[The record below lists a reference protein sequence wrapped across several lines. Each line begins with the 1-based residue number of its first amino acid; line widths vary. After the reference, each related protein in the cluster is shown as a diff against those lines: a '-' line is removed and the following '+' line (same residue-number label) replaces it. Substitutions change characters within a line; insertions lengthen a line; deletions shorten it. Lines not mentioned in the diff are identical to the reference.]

1 MRLAVISPFLD
12 ARHGTERC
20 VLEQLKR
27 FPAGVDTHIYSE
39 RLEDLNGAARWP
51 ASPRDARF
59 HWHKTP
65 ELPGP
70 HILKFCFWFLA
81 NRVARWRDARFRGL
95 LCDVVFSPGIN
106 ALDADV
112 IIVHI
117 VFREMHRRLLPQL
130 RFGTNSVA
138 NWPLLLHR
146 RLYYRLIMALEDK
159 VYRNPAVSL
168 IAVSGAVASQ
178 LQEHYARMDVRVIL
192 NGVDLS
198 TFAPGLRLRRR
209 AAARAAVNVAATEMV
224 VLLIGNDWKK
234 KGLVTLLEAFA
245 LCRDLPLR
253 LLVVGTDARGP
264 FEQTVRKKNL
274 ASEVLFLSSSPD
286 VMQFYAAADI
296 YAGPSLED
304 AYALPIIEAMACGL
318 PVIASARAGASE
330 IITDAKDG
338 LILRDPQDAN
348 ELAIHLRRLAGDAR
362 LREEL
367 GKRATETAQQYSW
380 ERNAAA
386 LWDEL
391 TAAAAHKKLS

>member
-20 VLEQLKR
+20 ILEQLKR

-39 RLEDLNGAARWP
+39 RLEDLDSVARWP
-51 ASPRDARF
+51 TSPKDARF

-65 ELPGP
+65 AIPGP
-70 HILKFCFWFLA
+70 HLLKFIFWFAA
-81 NRVARWRDARFRGL
+81 NRVARWRDARFRRL
-95 LCDVVFSPGIN
+95 PCDAVFSPGIN
-106 ALDADV
+106 ALDADA
-112 IIVHI
+112 IAVHI
-117 VFREMHRRLLPQL
+117 VFREMHWQLLPQL
-130 RFGTNSVA
+130 RFEA
-138 NWPLLLHR
+138 NPIASWPLLLHR
-146 RLYYRLIMALEDK
+146 RLYYRLIMALEDR
-159 VYRNPAVSL
+159 VYRNRAVRL
-168 IAVSGAVASQ
+168 IAVSGAVAAQ
-178 LQEHYARMDVRVIL
+178 LREHYARTDVRVVP
-192 NGVDLS
+192 NGVDVS
-198 TFAPGLRLRRR
+198 TFAPAPRLQRR
-209 AAARAAVNVAATEMV
+209 AAARAAINLTASEIA

-234 KGLVTLLEAFA
+234 KGLTTLLEALA

-253 LLVVGTDARGP
+253 LLIVGNDARGP

-274 ASEVLFLSSSPD
+274 ADEVLFLNPSPD

-318 PVIASARAGASE
+318 PVIASSRAGASE
-330 IITDAKDG
+330 IITDAEDG

-348 ELAIHLRRLAGDAR
+348 ELATDLRRLASDAR